1 MLLVTLLLGL
11 LLPLQTLVT
20 RSNKWV
26 VPAVAALIFLGCIV
40 TGSVVSGFDEGH
52 PRQNNIFYG
61 ENADT
66 KEAVWATLDSKPDA
80 YTSQFF
86 ASGARRG
93 SINDYVPVRF
103 NLLYSPAPSAALPA
117 PNIEL
122 LSDSKDSS
130 DVRNLKLRVTSP
142 RGAPSIRVYLDSGV
156 EVLKAVVAGKV
167 VDQDA
172 SQKRWGI
179 NYQALPPEGIEL
191 SLQLRSNEPVKI
203 RVMDQS
209 YELPQLSASQKAR
222 PADTMPASL
231 LPYSDSTLISKIF
244 TF

>member
-1 MLLVTLLLGL
+1 MPSSPGMRRSSS
-11 LLPLQTLVT
+11 T
-20 RSNKWV
+20 RS
-26 VPAVAALIFLGCIV
+26 
-40 TGSVVSGFDEGH
+40 TGPSPNSL
-52 PRQNNIFYG
+52 R
-61 ENADT
+61 
-66 KEAVWATLDSKPDA
+66 
-80 YTSQFF
+80 
-86 ASGARRG
+86 
-93 SINDYVPVRF
+93 
-103 NLLYSPAPSAALPA
+103 SPAPSAALPA
-117 PNIEL
+117 PNVEL

-156 EVLKAVVAGKV
+156 EVLKAVVEGKV
-167 VDQDA
+167 VDQDGA

-191 SLQLRSNEPVKI
+191 SLQLRSHEPVKI